1 MARPNAWR
9 ALVFAVMC
17 ILSPVGVWLA
27 YSVGRTALGAIG
39 GVLVALVAALMLG
52 ALVFIF
58 GLLLLKPI
66 RPQPRTPAESTRPQ
80 W

>member
-9 ALVFAVMC
+9 ALIFAVIC
-17 ILSPVGVWLA
+17 VLTPAGVWVA
-27 YSVGRTALGAIG
+27 YNVGRAALGAIG

-58 GLLLLKPI
+58 GLLLLKPT
-66 RPQPRTPAESTRPQ
+66 RPQPRTPAGSTRPQ